1 MANGL
6 DANALSVL
14 AGQLAGAIAPGT
26 TGAALGGIGAQMAQS
41 KVLAQEKQGQQQQLL
56 QLVNQLTG
64 EGAETTGLTVGEGGE
79 LKFTGKVAPR
89 TDEAQVQSSLD
100 TQSAPAQGGGNQTAN
115 PFFNLLGTL
124 DSKAS
129 LA

>member
-1 MANGL
+1 MAGM
-6 DANALSVL
+6 DINALASL
-14 AGQLAGAIAPGT
+14 AGQLAGAIAPGSS
-26 TGAALGGIGAQMAQS
+26 GAAMGQIGAQMAQGQ
-41 KVLAQEKQGQQQQLL
+41 VLAQQKQNQQQQLL

-89 TDEAQVQSSLD
+89 TNETEIQSSLD
-100 TQSAPAQGGGNQTAN
+100 TQSAPAQGGGNQTTN
-115 PFFNLLGTL
+115 PFFNLLGGAN
-124 DSKAS
+124 KAS